1 MLTFSK
7 PQVMRQTSHRVS
19 LAALAAFVLLAE
31 QAAAQSPAAQRGLNF
46 VRANCARCHAI
57 DKVSESP
64 LKIAPPF
71 RTLHLRYP
79 IESLQ
84 EAFAEGI
91 RTGHDNMP
99 EFRLEA
105 DQIGD
110 VIAYFKT
117 LER

>member
-1 MLTFSK
+1 MRRTFFT
-7 PQVMRQTSHRVS
+7 VVVS
-19 LAALAAFVLLAE
+19 IVSVLVLREAV
-31 QAAAQSPAAQRGLNF
+31 AQEPSIQRGLNF
-46 VRANCARCHAI
+46 LRANCARCHSI
-57 DKVSESP
+57 DKVTESP
-64 LKIAPPF
+64 LRIAPPF
-71 RTLHLRYP
+71 RTLHLKYP

-110 VIAYFKT
+110 VIAYLKT

>member
-1 MLTFSK
+1 MRRTFFT
-7 PQVMRQTSHRVS
+7 VVALIVS
-19 LAALAAFVLLAE
+19 VLVLREAV
-31 QAAAQSPAAQRGLNF
+31 AQEPSIQRGLNF
-46 VRANCARCHAI
+46 LRANCARCHSI
-57 DKVSESP
+57 DKVTESP
-64 LKIAPPF
+64 LRIAPPF
-71 RTLHLRYP
+71 RTLHLKYP

-110 VIAYFKT
+110 VIAYLKA